1 MKTTETR
8 VKQNPISTDVVPYRP
23 DIIEPKWQARWA
35 ERHTNEPDLDR
46 AVQPFYNLM
55 MFPYPSAEGL
65 HVGNM
70 FAFTGSDVYGRFKR
84 LQGYDVFEP
93 IGYDA
98 FGIHSENYAIKVG
111 VNPAELIPRNI
122 VNFRRQLKSI
132 GGMFDW
138 RHELSTTDPA
148 YYKWTQWLFLQLL
161 KAGKAYKKAAAVNWC
176 PKDQTVLANE
186 QVIDGR
192 CERCGTTVEQRTLE
206 QWFFRITEYADRLLA
221 NLDDKSK
228 MDWSESTTLAQRN
241 WLGRSEGAEIVFG
254 GAAGQGGSDKPVILS
269 AAKERKPSGPEIKV
283 FTTRPDTIFGATFM
297 VLAPEHPLVDAF
309 TTPKQKAE
317 VNAYRQAAMSKDL
330 VSRKVGEKEKTGV
343 FTGGYAINPA
353 TGKPIPVWIAD
364 YVLMEY
370 GTGAIMAVPGHDQR
384 DFEFAM
390 KFGLD
395 IVRVVTP
402 GSSSESSRAEREPAP
417 SQLARGIADRNVPLE
432 EAYTENEQG
441 ILINSADF
449 DGMTI
454 PEAKRAITSW
464 LAERGTGK
472 AVVNYR
478 LHDWCISRQRYWGPP
493 IPIIYCDEHGAVPVP
508 EKDLPVELPVIDDF
522 QPDDSGVSPLARHE
536 SWYHIPCPVCGKRSR
551 RETDVSDTFLDSAWY
566 YLRYP
571 STDFDDR
578 PFDPS
583 RTKKWLP
590 VTTYIG
596 GNEHAVLHL
605 LYSRFLAMVLQEMGH
620 VGFEEPFRKF
630 RAHGLIVKDGAKMS
644 KSKGNVVVPDEYI
657 TRWGADTFRMYL
669 MFLGP
674 FQEGGDFRDEGIA
687 GPRRF
692 LDKVWNL
699 VTETVSPD
707 SRLLTPD
714 SSTPTPDSRL
724 VRTKRHQT
732 VKRVTEGLEE
742 LRYNT
747 SIAALMELVN
757 TLRAENSWDKKLI
770 EELVV
775 MLAPFAPHFAEENW
789 ERLGHDG
796 SIFDARWPS
805 WDERLT
811 VEDSVEI
818 AVQVNGKTRSK
829 VSVARGAEQGAVVAA
844 AQEDAAVRRFTEGK
858 ELRKIVYVP
867 NRLLNLVV

>member
-1 MKTTETR
+1 MA
-8 VKQNPISTDVVPYRP
+8 TDGLPYRP
-23 DIIEPKWQARWA
+23 DLIEPKWQARWA

-46 AVQPFYNLM
+46 AKQPFYNLM

-93 IGYDA
+93 IGFDA
-98 FGIHSENYAIKVG
+98 FGIHSENYAIKLG
-111 VNPAELIPRNI
+111 INPAELIPKNI
-122 VNFRRQLKSI
+122 VNFRRQLRNI

-221 NLDDKSK
+221 DLDDKSK

-254 GAAGQGGSDKPVILS
+254 GSDL
-269 AAKERKPSGPEIKV
+269 RPSGSPPLRV
-283 FTTRPDTIFGATFM
+283 FTTRPDTVFGATFM
-297 VLAPEHPLVDAF
+297 VLAPEHPLVDTF
-309 TTPKQKAE
+309 TTADHKSD
-317 VNAYRQAAMSKDL
+317 VDAYRRSVSSKDL
-330 VSRKVGEKEKTGV
+330 VSRKVGEREKTGV
-343 FTGGYAINPA
+343 FTGGYAVNPA

-370 GTGAIMAVPGHDQR
+370 GTGAIMAVPGHDER
-384 DFEFAM
+384 DFEFA
-390 KFGLD
+390 KRFGLY
-395 IVRVVTP
+395 IVRVVAP
-402 GSSSESSRAEREPAP
+402 ASSGESSQAVRESFPDVPVIFAK
-417 SQLARGIADRNVPLE
+417 QLEAALSAAVPME
-432 EAYTENEQG
+432 AAYTDNENG
-441 ILINSADF
+441 VLVNSGQF
-449 DGMTI
+449 NGLKV
-454 PEAKRAITSW
+454 PEAKRAITAW
-464 LAERGTGK
+464 LADRGVGK
-472 AVVNYR
+472 ATVSFR
-478 LHDWCISRQRYWGPP
+478 LHDWTISRQRYWGPP
-493 IPIIYCDEHGAVPVP
+493 IPVIYCDEHGAVPVP
-508 EKDLPVELPVIDDF
+508 EQDLPVLLPLIDDF
-522 QPDDSGVSPLARHE
+522 QPDDSGISPLARHE
-536 SWYHIPCPVCGKRSR
+536 EWYYVPCPVCGKRSR

-571 STDFDDR
+571 STEFDDR
-578 PFDPS
+578 PFDPA

-605 LYSRFLAMVLQEMGH
+605 LYSRFISMVLHELGLIN
-620 VGFEEPFRKF
+620 FDEPFRKF
-630 RAHGLIVKDGAKMS
+630 RAHGHIVKDGAKMS
-644 KSKGNVVVPDEYI
+644 KSRGNVVVPDEYI
-657 TRWGADTFRMYL
+657 SRWGADTFRIYL

-674 FQEGGDFRDEGIA
+674 FQEGGDFRDEGVS

-692 LDKVWNL
+692 LDKVWGL
-699 VTETVSPD
+699 VGEALRD
-707 SRLLTPD
+707 SLVAVK
-714 SSTPTPDSRL
+714 SSHA
-724 VRTKRHQT
+724 VEVKRHQT
-732 VKRVTEGLEE
+732 VRKVTEGLEE

-747 SIAALMELVN
+747 SIAALMEFVN
-757 TLRAENSWDKKLI
+757 TIRAENVARREVVEDLI
-770 EELVV
+770 V

-796 SIFDARWPS
+796 SIFDTPWPT

-811 VEDSVEI
+811 VEDTVEI
-818 AVQVNGKTRSK
+818 AVQVSGKTRSR
-829 VSVARGAEQGAVVAA
+829 VTVPRDADEGAVVAA
-844 AQEDAAVRRFTEGK
+844 AQQDAAVRRFTEGK
-858 ELRKIVYVP
+858 EVRKVVYVP